1 MTRDDFRLPSER
13 IEKPARELI
22 RRQQEALERDAFAY
36 RELMDPHELPGD
48 ARAEAL
54 RRTARGAAEDWL
66 EAKSNAA
73 EREQMFRMAEGDAD

>member
-1 MTRDDFRLPSER
+1 MTNGQLGPRGQEQQRRFAAEVR
-13 IEKPARELI
+13 AR
-22 RRQQEALERDAFAY
+22 EALERDAFAY

-48 ARAEAL
+48 QRTEAL